1 MSLSCTCWTS
11 AASRR
16 VKPKRPAL
24 EFAVSDDNVEAPPPS
39 SAPAARVQLSHEQTL
54 SCAALAADDFMRLIR
69 ELFKTL

>member
-24 EFAVSDDNVEAPPPS
+24 EFAVSDDDIEAPPPS
-39 SAPAARVQLSHEQTL
+39 SAPAARV
-54 SCAALAADDFMRLIR
+54 RLR
-69 ELFKTL
+69 